1 MAYLVWGKGRSGLAA
16 FNLLKA
22 KGFEV
27 IIGDDKE
34 DKNLWREV
42 WGSVDTVVLSPGIPP
57 SHPLW
62 QEAIKSSKEVIGE
75 TELAYRFYKGKNI
88 IAVTGTDGK
97 STTVHL
103 IHHFTSFKEGG
114 NFGTPFS
121 EIVLDNDKEDVVLE
135 VSSFQGKTLDTFRP
149 NVGIFLNFSKDHL
162 DWHPNIEDYLASK
175 KRIFKNQT
183 KEDLLI
189 LNAQKPVCDTPSL
202 AKKVFFGEKGDLK
215 VVGNDI
221 YYKDEVFIKN
231 VYHPSLKGLHNL
243 YNIAVASFL
252 AFSMGIDI
260 EKIEEKLKTFEG
272 LPFRYQY
279 LGNFDGIDIYNDSK
293 STTVNAL
300 MSALESTKAPILLIA
315 GGIDKGG
322 DFSSLSIYKDKIKM
336 VFLYGKDKNLI
347 KDQIESFLKVCVADS
362 LEEALIKAKTEANKG
377 DTILFS
383 PACASFDMF
392 ESYKHRG
399 EVFNALVKKHFSSL

>member
-1 MAYLVWGKGRSGLAA
+1 VAYLVWGKGRSGLAA

-22 KGFEV
+22 KGFKAY
-27 IIGDDKE
+27 IGDDKE
-34 DKNLWREV
+34 DKNLWKDV
-42 WGSVDTVVLSPGIPP
+42 WNEIDTVVLSPGVPP
-57 SHPLW
+57 FHPLW
-62 QEAIKSSKEVIGE
+62 QEAIKSSKELIGE
-75 TELAYRFYKGKNI
+75 TELAYKFYKGKNI

-149 NVGIFLNFSKDHL
+149 NVGVFLNFSKDHL
-162 DWHPNIEDYLASK
+162 DWHPSLEDYLLSK
-175 KRIFKNQT
+175 QKIFKNQT
-183 KEDLLI
+183 QEDILI

-202 AKKVFFGEKGDLK
+202 AKKIFFGENGDLK
-215 VVGNDI
+215 VVGSDV
-221 YYKDEVFIKN
+221 YYKDELFIEN
-231 VYHPSLKGLHNL
+231 ISHPSLKGLHNL
-243 YNIAVASFL
+243 YNIAVASFV
-252 AFSMGIDI
+252 AFSMGISL
-260 EKIEEKLKTFEG
+260 EEIKKKLETFEA

-279 LGNFDGIDIYNDSK
+279 LGNFEGIDIYNDSK

-300 MSALESTKAPILLIA
+300 TSALESTKAPILLIA

-322 DFSSLSIYKDKIKM
+322 DFSSIEAYKDKIKA

-347 KDQIESFLKVCVADS
+347 KDQIEHFLKVYVLEDLESS
-362 LEEALIKAKTEANKG
+362 LLKAKEQARKG

-399 EVFNALVKKHFSSL
+399 EVFTELVKKHFNS

>member
-22 KGFEV
+22 KGFKSY
-27 IIGDDKE
+27 IGDDKE
-34 DKNLWREV
+34 DKNLWKDV
-42 WGSVDTVVLSPGIPP
+42 WNEIDTVVLSPGIPP

-88 IAVTGTDGK
+88 VAITGTDGK

-103 IHHFTSFKEGG
+103 IHHFTGLREGG

-121 EIVLDNDKEDVVLE
+121 EMVLENDEEPVVLE
-135 VSSFQGKTLDTFRP
+135 VSSFQGKTLDMFRP
-149 NVGIFLNFSKDHL
+149 NIGAFLNFSKDHL
-162 DWHPNIEDYLASK
+162 DWHKDMEDYLLSK
-175 KRIFKNQT
+175 QKIFKNQT
-183 KEDLLI
+183 QEDILI
-189 LNAQKPVCDTPSL
+189 LNAKKPVCDTPSL
-202 AKKVFFGEKGDLK
+202 AKKAFFGEVGDLK
-215 VVGNDI
+215 VIGNDI
-221 YYKDEVFIKN
+221 YYKDEVFIKD
-231 VYHPSLKGLHNL
+231 VYHPSLKGIHNL
-243 YNIAVASFL
+243 YNIAVASFVV
-252 AFSMGIDI
+252 FSMGISL
-260 EKIEEKLKTFEG
+260 ETIEEKLKTFEG

-279 LGNFDGIDIYNDSK
+279 LGNFDGVDIYNDSK

-300 MSALESTKAPILLIA
+300 MSALESTKAPIILIA

-322 DFSSLSIYKDKIKM
+322 DFSSLNIYKDKIKI

-347 KDQIESFLKVCVADS
+347 KDQIESFLRVYVVDS

-392 ESYKHRG
+392 ENYKHRG
-399 EVFNALVKKHFSSL
+399 ETFNELVKKHFSSL

>member
-42 WGSVDTVVLSPGIPP
+42 WGSVDIVVLSPGIPP

-62 QEAIKSSKEVIGE
+62 QEALKSSKEIIGE

-103 IHHFTSFKEGG
+103 IHHFTGLKEGG

-121 EIVLDNDKEDVVLE
+121 EIVLENDEESVVLE
-135 VSSFQGKTLDTFRP
+135 VSSFQGKTLKTFRP
-149 NVGIFLNFSKDHL
+149 NIGAFLNFSKDHL
-162 DWHPNIEDYLASK
+162 DWHKDMEDYLLSK
-175 KRIFKNQT
+175 QSIFKNQT
-183 KEDLLI
+183 KEDILI
-189 LNAQKPVCDTPSL
+189 LNAKKPVSETPSF
-202 AKKVFFGEKGDLK
+202 AKKVFFGEEGNLK
-215 VVGNDI
+215 VIGNDI
-221 YYKDEVFIKN
+221 YYNDEAFIKDI
-231 VYHPSLKGLHNL
+231 YHPSLKGIHNL
-243 YNIAVASFL
+243 YNIAVASFV
-252 AFSMGIDI
+252 AFSMGVEID
-260 EKIEEKLKTFEG
+260 KIKERLNTFEG

-279 LGNFDGIDIYNDSK
+279 LGNFDGVDIYNDSK

-300 MSALESTKAPILLIA
+300 MSALESTKAPIVLIA

-322 DFSSLSIYKDKIKM
+322 DFLSLSIYKDKIKM

-347 KDQIESFLKVCVADS
+347 KDQIESFLKVCVMDN
-362 LEEALIKAKTEANKG
+362 LEDALIKAKNEVNKG

-392 ESYKHRG
+392 ENYKHRG
-399 EVFNALVKKHFSSL
+399 EIFNALVKKHFSSL